1 MEKRLMTVVAGLALS
16 TSMAFAQSQI
26 SGHVT
31 SSEDGSPV
39 IGASIKVAGTNT
51 GTVTDID
58 GNFSL
63 NAPAGAKLEITYI
76 GMNSTSVKAGKNMKI
91 VLEPDNHSLEDVV
104 VVAYGKV
111 KKSSFTGSAA
121 AIGNEQLE
129 NRAVSNVSKALDG
142 QVAGVTVTSG
152 SGQPGE
158 GAKIIVRGFGS
169 INASNNPLYV
179 VDGIPYDGNISS
191 INPSDIAQIT
201 VLKDASAGAL
211 YGARGANGVV
221 MITTKKGETGK
232 AKVSFKNTLGWSYRA
247 LPKYENVNQK
257 EFVQLSYEALRNS
270 YEFTNG
276 MSHEAAVA
284 AARAA
289 LSSNLGGEQY
299 NPFKNYTF
307 SEIIDPTTEQ
317 VRSDATSAWND
328 DWMDM
333 LMNSG
338 APRHEHEL
346 SVSGGTEKTQYLIS
360 LGYLNENGILK
371 NTNFERYS
379 GRTNVDSQ
387 INDWFKAGMNTSLAY
402 TSSKY
407 NQYADKD
414 HSSAQNNVFY
424 SSQFVSPLYPM
435 YLKDASGKD
444 LLDANGNRQFDYG
457 ENGRPSLTDYNP
469 LAGLYEDKSYN
480 TYDNASVRTY
490 MSFGSDKDS
499 FGWAKGLKLTLNFG
513 ADYVSGEQTTMMNK
527 YHGNQANAG
536 GYIAKAHN
544 RTLSY
549 TFNQLL
555 TWNRT
560 FDKHS
565 VDLLAGHEFYQKK
578 YKYMNAAKTNIV
590 DGIDE
595 LAPAAK
601 LTDGTSYSTEYDVES
616 WLGRANYNYDDKY
629 YFSASFRR
637 DGSSRF
643 YKDNRWGTFW
653 SVGAN
658 WRISKEKFM
667 ENVKWIDNLSLKA
680 SYGQQGNDAILDAL
694 GYQDYY
700 VWQNLYDLSYSNGGA
715 IGGFVSSLENKDISW
730 EKSGNLNIGLEGSL
744 LNRLIDFSV
753 EYYNRK
759 TSDML
764 LNYPM
769 ALSTGFS
776 GYNAN
781 VGNVRNQGFEL
792 MLAVTPIKNENA
804 VWRIQWM
811 GSTIKNKVLKLT
823 DKSNQIVSGS
833 YIIKEGLPINT
844 FYMAKSAGVDPQTG
858 AQLYYA
864 YENMDDNGKV
874 TGEYIT
880 SDYTKAANSKY
891 YCGDRMPDLYGSIN
905 TSLNLFKCIDLS
917 VTTTYSIG
925 GKILDNLYMSSMQN
939 MYFNNAWNKNALRR
953 WQKPGDITDIP
964 RIEVAGKYTLTDNYL
979 IDASYFAIKNITLGY
994 TLPKIVTS
1002 KLHLSG
1008 VRIYGTAENLALWS
1022 HMKGMDPQYNFSG
1035 STDYVYSPNKSYTI
1049 GLEINF

>member
-1 MEKRLMTVVAGLALS
+1 MEKRLMTFIACLFLSIGMALAQ
-16 TSMAFAQSQI
+16 TQV
-26 SGHVT
+26 SGTVT

-39 IGASIKVAGTNT
+39 IGASIKVVGTNT
-51 GTVTDID
+51 GTVTDVD
-58 GNFSL
+58 GKFSL
-63 NAPAGAKLEITYI
+63 NVAQGAKLEVSYI
-76 GMNSTSVKAGKNMKI
+76 GMHPKTVNASSNMKV
-91 VLEPDNHSLEDVV
+91 VLNPDSKSLDDVV

-129 NRAVSNVSKALDG
+129 NRSVSNVTKALDG

-152 SGQPGE
+152 GGQPGSSSS
-158 GAKIIVRGFGS
+158 IVIRGFGS

-232 AKVSFKNTLGWSYRA
+232 AKVTFKNTLGWSYRA
-247 LPKYENVNQK
+247 LPKYKTVNQK

-276 MSHEAAVA
+276 MSHDEAVKA
-284 AARAA
+284 AIAN
-289 LSSNLGGEQY
+289 LGSTLGGEQY

-307 SEIIDPTTEQ
+307 DQLIDPSTET
-317 VRSDATSAWND
+317 VRADATSAWND
-328 DWMDM
+328 NWMDM

-346 SVSGGTEKTQYLIS
+346 SVSGGTDRTQYLIS
-360 LGYLNENGILK
+360 LGYLNEDGILK

-379 GRTNVDSQ
+379 SRANIDSQ
-387 INDWFKAGMNTSLAY
+387 VNDWFKAGLNTSLAY
-402 TSSKY
+402 TKSKY
-407 NQYADKD
+407 NQYANTSN
-414 HSSAQNNVFY
+414 SSAVSNVFY
-424 SSQFVSPLYPM
+424 TSQFISPLYPM
-435 YLKDASGKD
+435 YLKDANGKD
-444 LLDANGNRQFDYG
+444 VLDANGNRQFDYG

-469 LAGLYEDKSYN
+469 LAGLYDDKSYN

-499 FGWAKGLKLTLNFG
+499 FGWAKGLKFTLNFG
-513 ADYVSGEQTTMMNK
+513 ADYVSGEQTEMMNK
-527 YHGNQANAG
+527 YHGNQATSG
-536 GYIAKAHN
+536 GLIEKAHN

-555 TWNRT
+555 TWNRS
-560 FDKHS
+560 FGKHT
-565 VDLLAGHEFYQKK
+565 VDVLAGHEFYQRN
-578 YKYMNAAKTNIV
+578 YKYVMVGKQNIV

-601 LTDGTSYSTEYDVES
+601 LFEGTSYSTEYDVES

-667 ENVKWIDNLSLKA
+667 ENIKWIDNLSFKA

-700 VWQNLYDLSYSNGGA
+700 VWQNLYDLSYANGGS

-759 TSDML
+759 TTDML

-769 ALSTGFS
+769 ALSTGFD

-781 VGNVRNQGFEL
+781 VGNVRNQGFEM
-792 MLAVTPIKNENA
+792 MLAVTPIKSENA

-823 DKSNQIVSGS
+823 NESNQIVNGNF
-833 YIIKEGLPINT
+833 ITKEGMPINT

-864 YENMDDNGKV
+864 YESMDDKGHA

-880 SDYTKAANSKY
+880 SDYSKAANSKY
-891 YCGDRMPDLYGSIN
+891 FCGSRLPDLYGSIN
-905 TSLNLFKCIDLS
+905 TTLNLFKCIDLS

-925 GKILDNLYMSSMQN
+925 GKILDYMYQGSMQN
-939 MYFNNAWNKNALRR
+939 MYYNNTWSKNALRR

-964 RIEVAGKYTLTDNYL
+964 RIEVGGKYTLTDNYL

-994 TLPKIVTS
+994 TLPKTLTN
-1002 KLHLSG
+1002 KAHLSG

-1022 HMKGMDPQYNFSG
+1022 HMTGMDPQYNFSG
-1035 STDYVYSPNKSYTI
+1035 TTNYLYSPNKSYTI